1 MQEKNNKLL
10 VQLSVGD
17 LQQLIKEAVKE
28 ELNKLTEVIKL
39 KNPKESVQD
48 SNLLTKKQTEEL
60 LKVSATT
67 LYLWNRDNVLPNK
80 KIGNRVYYLKTDVY
94 NKLNTV
100 A

>member
-1 MQEKNNKLL
+1 MTEKNNQLL

-39 KNPKESVQD
+39 NPKESEQD

>member
-1 MQEKNNKLL
+1 MQEKNNQLL

-17 LQQLIKEAVKE
+17 LQHLIKEAVKE

-39 KNPKESVQD
+39 NPKESEQD
-48 SNLLTKKQTEEL
+48 SNLLTRKQTAEL
-60 LKVSATT
+60 LKVSETT
-67 LYLWNRDNVLPNK
+67 LFLWSRDNVLPNK